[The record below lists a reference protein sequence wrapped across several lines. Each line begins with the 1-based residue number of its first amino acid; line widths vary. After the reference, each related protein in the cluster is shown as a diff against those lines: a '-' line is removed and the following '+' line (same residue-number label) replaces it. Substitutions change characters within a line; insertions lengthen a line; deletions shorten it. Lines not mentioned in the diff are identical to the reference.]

1 MHVVFFILVIR
12 ICVFTIFSHQTLV
25 YICSTSSSSS
35 VVGTVCCPRAKEVGE
50 KTATTT
56 SEPRLKVPRPT
67 WQQQLARQRQNTFLR
82 LLFSSITFSQRGIPT
97 LATYRDS
104 QIMWPSGDYGQDR
117 GLGVIGRWLFKSCLL
132 SIVFGCLMTNS
143 IPTCWQLS
151 LCSILLN
158 RYLNTNLSRFLIQFT
173 DLLD

>member
-1 MHVVFFILVIR
+1 MFRNIWWPLGSVLTVCVEHYRVCQKKYTYHLIFSPGNKILILIFFILVIR

-25 YICSTSSSSS
+25 YIYICSTSSSSS

-97 LATYRDS
+97 LAPYRDS
-104 QIMWPSGDYGQDR
+104 QIM
-117 GLGVIGRWLFKSCLL
+117 
-132 SIVFGCLMTNS
+132 
-143 IPTCWQLS
+143 
-151 LCSILLN
+151 
-158 RYLNTNLSRFLIQFT
+158 
-173 DLLD
+173 